1 MNVLD
6 NQKRILWITRTAV
19 LTALLITLQWLTAGF
34 GQYVTGTAVNCI
46 LAVATLV
53 CGVAGGITIAAISP
67 WIAFLLNI
75 GPGLIQIVPCISLGN
90 IVLVV
95 VLWLFIRKSDASAI
109 KKIAGITVASIAKFV
124 ALYLLVVKAFVPLM
138 GAALPEKQIAVFTA
152 MFSWPQ
158 LITALS
164 GCTLAMLILPL
175 IGRVKK

>member
-109 KKIAGITVASIAKFV
+109 KKIAGITV
-124 ALYLLVVKAFVPLM
+124 
-138 GAALPEKQIAVFTA
+138 GT
-152 MFSWPQ
+152 
-158 LITALS
+158 
-164 GCTLAMLILPL
+164 G
-175 IGRVKK
+175 